1 MFQIHVL
8 VSDFDFYTDEGLVPI
23 KYYTFSLFLIMIK
36 LYINLQFI
44 HKRFEIYSI
53 FSIFE
58 LLEKLFCDLFFSAE
72 SLVFLNKKKKG
83 KIFYW
88 YKVHTL
94 QLYMFDYQLEVRQ
107 RNLIFDESFINF
119 CDIFLKRFKVEF
131 IK

>member
-58 LLEKLFCDLFFSAE
+58 LLVKLFCDLFFSAE
-72 SLVFLNKKKKG
+72 SLVFLNKKKKRYFIG
-83 KIFYW
+83 IRCTHFSY
-88 YKVHTL
+88 TCL
-94 QLYMFDYQLEVRQ
+94 TI
-107 RNLIFDESFINF
+107 NLKLGREI
-119 CDIFLKRFKVEF
+119 
-131 IK
+131 